1 MKKRRVSMILMTM
14 FSMVLL
20 LSACT
25 SKSNTAETAKTDSAV
40 GASSE
45 TDTKSEDKTTSE
57 SNTTSE
63 NNTSNDS
70 GSTQVTAETT
80 DIDLSGVT
88 LRFGST
94 GWELQK
100 ELLKAAGLDDTPY
113 QVTYTTFQGGNLC
126 LEAMA
131 ANQIDL
137 TGSSEIPPIY
147 ASLAENGG
155 NFKIIAI
162 SNSNT
167 QLQELI
173 LPPGS
178 AIQSVAEL
186 KGKKVGYIK
195 STTAQYFLYQ
205 MLKEAGLGWKDI
217 NAIEITTADGV
228 TALLGGELD
237 AFASYGNSINAAKNN
252 GAVTLASAENI
263 LSGNFPYEASITA
276 LGDEKLRAAITDYIG
291 RLELAYQWQKDHL
304 EDWAKISADPTG
316 VTYEENLSVLQKG
329 FAQRETHVKLISQ
342 EVIASEQKVADTF
355 YEIGLLEKQVDVSG
369 LYDESLSEDI
379 TSSIDQLSK

>member
-1 MKKRRVSMILMTM
+1 MNLRKVSRVLIAMVT
-14 FSMVLL
+14 MVLL
-20 LSACT
+20 LGACT
-25 SKSNTAETAKTDSAV
+25 AKSNTAETAKTDSAAS
-40 GASSE
+40 ASSE
-45 TDTKSEDKTTSE
+45 NAATTESKTTSE
-57 SNTTSE
+57 NGSSTES
-63 NNTSNDS
+63 S
-70 GSTQVTAETT
+70 GSTQASTEDTA
-80 DIDLSGVT
+80 IDLSGVT

-94 GWELQK
+94 GWELSK

-167 QLQELI
+167 QQQELI

-178 AIQSVAEL
+178 TIKSVAEL

-205 MLKEAGLGWKDI
+205 MLKEAGLDWKDI
-217 NAIEITTADGV
+217 DAIEITTADGV

-263 LSGNFPYEASITA
+263 LSGNFPYEASVTA
-276 LGDEKLRAAITDYIG
+276 LGDEKIRAAITDYIG
-291 RLELAYQWQKDHL
+291 RLERANQWQKDHL
-304 EDWAKISADPTG
+304 KDWAKISADPTG
-316 VTYEENLSVLQKG
+316 VTYEENLSILEKG
-329 FAQRETHVKLISQ
+329 FAQRETHVKLITE

-355 YEIGLLEKQVDVSG
+355 YEIGLLEKKVDVSG
-369 LYDESLSEDI
+369 LYDNSLSEDI
-379 TSSIDQLSK
+379 KRAIDTLSK